1 MGNNNSTKRFFLST
15 YGCQMNV
22 HDSERMSGMMTHDG
36 FALTDD
42 PTQADVIVINTC
54 SVREKPEQ
62 KLFSELGAYRKLK
75 EKNPNLVIGVAG
87 CMAPREADTIR
98 ARAPYVD
105 ILMGPRSIARLPELV
120 HKVELQRKP
129 INAVDLLDDPTPLTP
144 VRRASTL
151 NAWVDVIFGCDYK
164 CTFCAVPSAR
174 GRERSRPPQ
183 HVFDEIDE
191 LVALG
196 YKEVT
201 LLGQTV
207 NAYGRDWG
215 YRLERSGL
223 RVLGSGSN
231 GGIISLTTQDARR
244 ETQERID
251 FTWLLEQIDRRAPQL
266 RVRFTSPHPQLFT
279 DRLIRAIAELSSVC
293 EHVHLPLQSAH
304 NDVLRRMKRTY
315 TMEKFRA
322 IVDKLREA
330 VPGIAITTDLIA
342 GFPGETEEQHQS
354 TLRVLE
360 EIQFDQAFMF
370 AYSSRRNTEA
380 AAFDDHLPD
389 EVKKHR
395 LAEIIALQNEI
406 SRQRNEALVGQTFEV
421 LVEGP
426 SEKDP
431 TKLSGRTR
439 HNKTMVFE
447 GSEDLIGQL
456 VPVRARKGFLWGFEG
471 AMTNDQIPMA
481 EVR

>member
-1 MGNNNSTKRFFLST
+1 MVEMSDTTTKRFFLRT

-22 HDSERMSGMMTHDG
+22 HDSERMAGLMAHEG

-75 EKNPNLVIGVAG
+75 EQNPHLIIGVAG

-98 ARAPYVD
+98 ARAPFVD
-105 ILMGPRSIARLPELV
+105 ILLGPRSIARLPELV

-129 INAVDLLDDPTPLTP
+129 IDAIDLLDDPTPLTP

-151 NAWVDVIFGCDYK
+151 SAWVDVIFGCDYK

-183 HVFDEIDE
+183 DIFAEIDE

-215 YRLERSGL
+215 YRLPNGQGSEL
-223 RVLGSGSN
+223 RVLVDRSD
-231 GGIISLTTQDARR
+231 GGIIPLTTQAARR

-251 FTWLLEQIDRRAPQL
+251 FAWLLAQIDRRAPHL

-279 DRLIRAIAELSSVC
+279 DRLIRAIADLPTVC
-293 EHVHLPLQSAH
+293 EHVHLPLQSGH
-304 NDVLRRMKRTY
+304 NEVLRRMKRTY
-315 TMEKFRA
+315 TIEKFRA
-322 IVDKLREA
+322 IVEKLRDA

-342 GFPGETEEQHQS
+342 GFPGETEEQHQA
-354 TLRVLE
+354 TLKLLE

-370 AYSSRRNTEA
+370 AYSPRRHTPA
-380 AAFDDHLPD
+380 AAFPD
-389 EVKKHR
+389 QVPPDVKQRR

-406 SRQRNEALVGQTFEV
+406 ARQKNAALVGQTFEV

-456 VPVRARKGFLWGFEG
+456 VPVRATKGFLWGFEG
-471 AMTNDQIPMA
+471 VM
-481 EVR
+481 E

>member
-1 MGNNNSTKRFFLST
+1 
-15 YGCQMNV
+15 
-22 HDSERMSGMMTHDG
+22 
-36 FALTDD
+36 
-42 PTQADVIVINTC
+42 
-54 SVREKPEQ
+54 
-62 KLFSELGAYRKLK
+62 
-75 EKNPNLVIGVAG
+75 
-87 CMAPREADTIR
+87 
-98 ARAPYVD
+98 
-105 ILMGPRSIARLPELV
+105 MGPRSIARLPELV

-129 INAVDLLDDPTPLTP
+129 IDAIDLLDDPTPLTP
-144 VRRASTL
+144 VRRASTVS
-151 NAWVDVIFGCDYK
+151 AWVDVMFGCDYK
-164 CTFCAVPSAR
+164 CAFCAVPSAR

-191 LVALG
+191 LGALG

-215 YRLERSGL
+215 YRLEGSGF

-231 GGIISLTTQDARR
+231 GNIIPLTAQDARR
-244 ETQERID
+244 KTQDVKHETQERID

-279 DRLIRAIAELSSVC
+279 DRLIRAVADLPSVC
-293 EHVHLPLQSAH
+293 EHVHLPLQSGH

-322 IVDKLREA
+322 IAEKLREA

-342 GFPGETEEQHQS
+342 GFPGETEEQHQA

-370 AYSSRRNTEA
+370 AYSPRRNTEA
-380 AAFDDHLPD
+380 AAFGDHLPD
-389 EVKKHR
+389 EVKKRR

-406 SRQRNEALVGQTFEV
+406 SRNRNEALVGQTFEV

-447 GSEDLIGQL
+447 GNEDLIGQL
-456 VPVRARKGFLWGFEG
+456 VPVRATKGYLWGFEG
-471 AMTNDQIPMA
+471 VMSNVQCPMSNAQA
-481 EVR
+481 ENLARVG

>member
-1 MGNNNSTKRFFLST
+1 MSENGATKRFFLST

-22 HDSERMSGMMTHDG
+22 HDSERMAGMMTHDG

-105 ILMGPRSIARLPELV
+105 ILIGPRSIARLPELV
-120 HKVELQRKP
+120 RKVELQRKP
-129 INAVDLLDDPTPLTP
+129 IDAIDLLDDPTPLTP

-151 NAWVDVIFGCDYK
+151 SAWVDVIFGCDYK

-183 HVFDEIDE
+183 HIFDEIDE

-215 YRLERSGL
+215 YRLPDGKVHGAELPLPTPHSPL
-223 RVLGSGSN
+223 
-231 GGIISLTTQDARR
+231 AKA
-244 ETQERID
+244 ERID
-251 FTWLLEQIDRRAPQL
+251 FAWLLEQIDRRAPQL

-279 DRLIRAIAELSSVC
+279 DRLIRAIAELPSVC
-293 EHVHLPLQSAH
+293 EHVHLPLQSGH
-304 NDVLRRMKRTY
+304 NEVLRRMKRTY
-315 TMEKFRA
+315 TIEKFRA
-322 IVDKLREA
+322 LVDKLREA

-342 GFPGETEEQHQS
+342 GFPGETEEQHQA

-370 AYSSRRNTEA
+370 AYSPRRNTEA
-380 AAFDDHLPD
+380 ADFDDHLPN
-389 EVKKHR
+389 EVKKRR

-439 HNKTMVFE
+439 QNKIIVFA

-456 VPVRARKGFLWGFEG
+456 VPVRATKGYLWGFEG
-471 AMTNDQIPMA
+471 VM
-481 EVR
+481 E